1 MMPPPTLALLID
13 SDVLIDYLRDKPEAV
28 AFIDG
33 LTNPLFL
40 STINVAELYAGVR
53 DGAERT
59 KLEHFILA
67 FTVLPIDQTIAVT
80 GGLLRRDYG
89 KTHGTGLADALIA
102 ATVQRHN
109 LRLVSLNGKH
119 FPMIHDL
126 IIPY

>member
-1 MMPPPTLALLID
+1 M
-13 SDVLIDYLRDKPEAV
+13 
-28 AFIDG
+28 
-33 LTNPLFL
+33 
-40 STINVAELYAGVR
+40 AELYAGVR
-53 DGAERT
+53 DEAERT
-59 KLEHFILA
+59 KLDRFVLA

-109 LRLVSLNGKH
+109 LRLVSLNSKH
-119 FPMIHDL
+119 FPMLLDL

>member
-1 MMPPPTLALLID
+1 M
-13 SDVLIDYLRDKPEAV
+13 
-28 AFIDG
+28 
-33 LTNPLFL
+33 
-40 STINVAELYAGVR
+40 AELYAGVR